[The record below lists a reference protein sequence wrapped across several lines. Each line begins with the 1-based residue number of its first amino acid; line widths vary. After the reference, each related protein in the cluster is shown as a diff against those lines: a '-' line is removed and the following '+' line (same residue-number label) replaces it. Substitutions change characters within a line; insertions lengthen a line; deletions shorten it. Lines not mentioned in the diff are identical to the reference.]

1 MAHNSYGP
9 FFMGEKMRRKH
20 KLKSIKNKSRIPKVR
35 MPLAKPTIRHKAR
48 KGTGY
53 NREAE
58 KRELRR
64 TLCAND

>member
-1 MAHNSYGP
+1 
-9 FFMGEKMRRKH
+9 MRRKH

-64 TLCAND
+64 TLCANE